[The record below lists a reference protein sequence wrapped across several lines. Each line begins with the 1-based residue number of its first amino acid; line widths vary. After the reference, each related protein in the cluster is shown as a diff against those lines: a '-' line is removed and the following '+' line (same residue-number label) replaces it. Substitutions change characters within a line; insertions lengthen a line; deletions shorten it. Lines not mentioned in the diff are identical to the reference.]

1 MDVARLNFSH
11 GTRAEHGKVINAIRG
26 LAPRS
31 AHPIAILQ
39 DLSGPK
45 VRIGE
50 IAAGTITVE
59 RGARLTLTT
68 RKVPGVSHL
77 VTVNYTDLP
86 AEVQPGDTIL
96 LNDGALELEVVGTTS
111 ENVICQ
117 VMVGG
122 PLSSHKGVNLP
133 TRSIKTQSLTDKDR
147 EDLVFGIRRG
157 VDYVALSFVRTASDV
172 VEARRF
178 MEQLGAT
185 VPLIAKIEKQEALG
199 NIDEIIET
207 ADGIM
212 VARGD
217 LGVETPL
224 ESVPLTQ
231 KMLIEKSNQAGK
243 PVITATHMLGS
254 MVNNARPTRA
264 EAADVANAILD
275 GTDAVMLSEETA
287 VGAYPTEALAI
298 MGRIA
303 SEVESNPQHR
313 KKARP
318 QQDAGARDL
327 PDAVSLAACT
337 LAEDINAAA
346 IIAFTQSGGTARLV
360 AKYRPDRH
368 ILALTPLEE
377 TYRRLALVWG
387 VVPILCPSMTSTDKM
402 ISQALAAALESGLV
416 EKGQQVV
423 ITAGVPVG
431 MPGNTN
437 MLKAEVL

>member
-1 MDVARLNFSH
+1 MPAD
-11 GTRAEHGKVINAIRG
+11 
-26 LAPRS
+26 
-31 AHPIAILQ
+31 
-39 DLSGPK
+39 
-45 VRIGE
+45 
-50 IAAGTITVE
+50 
-59 RGARLTLTT
+59 
-68 RKVPGVSHL
+68 SHL
-77 VTVNYTDLP
+77 VTVTYTDLP

-96 LNDGALELEVVGTTS
+96 LSDGALELEVMDTTS

-117 VMVGG
+117 VTVGG

-133 TRSIKTQSLTDKDR
+133 TRSIKTPSLTDKDR
-147 EDLVFGIRRG
+147 EDLVFGIRKG

-178 MEQLGAT
+178 VEQLGAT
-185 VPLIAKIEKQEALG
+185 VPLIAKIEKHEALR

-231 KMLIEKSNQAGK
+231 KMLIEKGNQAGK

-303 SEVESNPQHR
+303 SEVESSPQHR
-313 KKARP
+313 KKVRP

-327 PDAVSLAACT
+327 PDAASRAACT

-346 IIAFTQSGGTARLV
+346 IMAFVEDPTLSRFGRSLFNRLDKSLVKPSCRSSMSPALGCGCHAWSCTSGNMHPLIPSR
-360 AKYRPDRH
+360 
-368 ILALTPLEE
+368 ILFGHNIPL
-377 TYRRLALVWG
+377 
-387 VVPILCPSMTSTDKM
+387 C
-402 ISQALAAALESGLV
+402 
-416 EKGQQVV
+416 QVC
-423 ITAGVPVG
+423 
-431 MPGNTN
+431 
-437 MLKAEVL
+437 